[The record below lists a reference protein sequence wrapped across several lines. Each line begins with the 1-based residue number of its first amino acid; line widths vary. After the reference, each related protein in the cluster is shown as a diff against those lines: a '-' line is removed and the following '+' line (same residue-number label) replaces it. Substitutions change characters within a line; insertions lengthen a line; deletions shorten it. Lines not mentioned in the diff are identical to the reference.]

1 MRMSFEEISH
11 TADVKIRV
19 HAPTLEALFSETFN
33 ALMQVMYGTKPCQ
46 GVFSRRSGL
55 NPLIMNHSLQISF
68 QRSFSYQKSR
78 DLSFQRLV
86 SALTVCVSLLNLRVN
101 HLILSVIHG
110 GSEVKGISYSGLAI
124 THDANGY
131 MLDIIFDV

>member
-19 HAPTLEALFSETFN
+19 HAPTLEALFSETFK
-33 ALMQVMYGTKPCQ
+33 ALMQVMYGTDRSGGILKEIRIESSDIESLLADFLSEVLFLSEVESL
-46 GVFSRRSGL
+46 VFS
-55 NPLIMNHSLQISF
+55 
-68 QRSFSYQKSR
+68 
-78 DLSFQRLV
+78 D
-86 SALTVCVSLLNLRVN
+86 VCVTINGPGLRAE
-101 HLILSVIHG
+101 LSGEPFDPVRHSG

-124 THDANGY
+124 THEVNGY

>member
-19 HAPTLEALFSETFN
+19 HAPTLEALFTETFK
-33 ALMQVMYGTKPCQ
+33 ALMQVIYGTDRDGSIQRKITLQ
-46 GVFSRRSGL
+46 SSDIESLLTDFLSEVLFLSEVESLVFSDACVTINGL
-55 NPLIMNHSLQISF
+55 VLTAELTGEPFDPLRHS
-68 QRSFSYQKSR
+68 
-78 DLSFQRLV
+78 
-86 SALTVCVSLLNLRVN
+86 
-101 HLILSVIHG
+101 G

-124 THDANGY
+124 AHGAKGY

>member
-19 HAPTLEALFSETFN
+19 HAPTLEALFSETFK
-33 ALMQVMYGTKPCQ
+33 ALMQVMFGTNRAR
-46 GVFSRRSGL
+46 GILREIRIESSDVESLLADFLSDVLFVSDVESLVFSDACISIDGL
-55 NPLIMNHSLQISF
+55 RLTAELTGEPFDPLRHS
-68 QRSFSYQKSR
+68 
-78 DLSFQRLV
+78 
-86 SALTVCVSLLNLRVN
+86 
-101 HLILSVIHG
+101 G

-124 THDANGY
+124 THEANGY